1 MAQAKKGD
9 VVHVH
14 YTGRL
19 QDGTVFDSSQQR
31 DPLQFQVGA
40 GQVIPGFE
48 SAVEGMEEGET
59 RTATIEALNAYG
71 PRNEDMMLTVPREQL
86 PDGLEPEVG
95 ASLQVSTTEGQVY
108 PVRIA
113 ELQEQTVVLDAN
125 HPLAGKALTFE
136 LTLAKIAA

>member
-125 HPLAGKALTFE
+125 HPLAGEDLTFDIE
-136 LTLAKIAA
+136 LVRIG